1 MHLLYPDKSVNFQKT
16 NGSNGVESN
25 KNEIGARESKTGGVV
40 VSGQRREKQASWR
53 FRSAFLFSSSLEQ
66 IVPEDLNTF

>member
-40 VSGQRREKQASWR
+40 VSGQRREK
-53 FRSAFLFSSSLEQ
+53 
-66 IVPEDLNTF
+66 